1 MQEAVTNVIKH
12 SAATE
17 ATVVVKKQATAVS
30 ISIRDNGQGFDPA
43 RPSTQ
48 THDFGYGLSG
58 IAERVRI
65 LKGTLVI
72 ESPAGRG
79 LQPDSGNSIQI
90 LLTDSQT
97 MKQGVTVLIVD
108 DHPLL
113 RHGLCDVIAK
123 SPRFKIVGEAS
134 DGKEALRKVAFFKPE
149 IVILDIDMPRL
160 NGLETIRAIDGL
172 GFPTKVII
180 LTMYKE
186 EEMFDAAMD
195 LGAKAY
201 VLKENAP
208 QEIVAALEKVEQGE
222 TFLSASLLKAG
233 QRRSDR
239 VRDLLLNKP
248 QIEALTPAERRI
260 LKLIGDDFTSKQ
272 IAERLNLS
280 VRTVDKHRQHI
291 CDKLNLHGTHSL
303 LKFAFDNSAYL

>member
-1 MQEAVTNVIKH
+1 
-12 SAATE
+12 
-17 ATVVVKKQATAVS
+17 
-30 ISIRDNGQGFDPA
+30 
-43 RPSTQ
+43 
-48 THDFGYGLSG
+48 
-58 IAERVRI
+58 
-65 LKGTLVI
+65 
-72 ESPAGRG
+72 
-79 LQPDSGNSIQI
+79 
-90 LLTDSQT
+90 
-97 MKQGVTVLIVD
+97 MKQEITLLIVD

-113 RHGLCDVIAK
+113 RHGLCDIITK
-123 SPRFKIVGEAS
+123 SRHFKIVGEAS
-134 DGKEALRKVAFFKPE
+134 DGEEALRKVTVFKPE
-149 IVILDIDMPRL
+149 IIILDIDMPRL
-160 NGLETIRAIDGL
+160 NGLETIRAIHELGL
-172 GFPTKVII
+172 ATKVLI

-186 EEMFDAAMD
+186 EEMFNAAMD
-195 LGAKAY
+195 LGARAY

-208 QEIVAALEKVEQGE
+208 NEIVAALEKVDQGE

-239 VRDLLLNKP
+239 VRDLLLSKP